1 MPDFIDASVRG
12 DVFLILAIGIVTL
25 ATAVGFLFRTVLKVY
40 EERVKRAEK
49 LTDKMVE
56 TFDGL
61 ETATQTA
68 VAVARDNADVAKQAA
83 ELAQKTLDELR
94 RR

>member
-1 MPDFIDASVRG
+1 MDIIDAATKGELAV
-12 DVFLILAIGIVTL
+12 VLAIGLVAL
-25 ATAVGFLFRTVLKVY
+25 AGVVAFLFRTILKVY
-40 EERVKRAEK
+40 EERVKRAES

-61 ETATQTA
+61 EQATQTA
-68 VAVARDNADVAKQAA
+68 VAIARDNADIAKQAA
-83 ELAQKTLDELR
+83 DLAQKSLDELR